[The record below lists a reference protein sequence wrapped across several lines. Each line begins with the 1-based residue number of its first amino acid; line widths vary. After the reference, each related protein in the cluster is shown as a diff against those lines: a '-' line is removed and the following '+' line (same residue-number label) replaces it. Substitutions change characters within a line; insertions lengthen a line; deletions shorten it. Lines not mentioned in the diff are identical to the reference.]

1 MMARFLVR
9 PVVRVVLGVF
19 GGLLIM
25 LGVVALAAGA
35 FVAMNVSGSDSIRTT
50 PELIATPDCP
60 SVVMEITEARVSLA
74 TNLEFLTDQGQTAIL
89 VTPIAEEQGLWKV
102 GSAPQ
107 MQVEDRLLGATYCLA
122 SSTESGWEIATISV
136 APDAPS
142 VDASDLSGLWAQVP
156 TGEKVIIDLDSDAAD
171 GVTTV
176 LVTSPQS
183 GDART
188 LTSIEIAGEYRI
200 DGASNAATIAIVAGG
215 ASAVIGLALLLIST
229 VSLRKR
235 GMHETSVADSS

>member
-1 MMARFLVR
+1 
-9 PVVRVVLGVF
+9 VLGA
-19 GGLLIM
+19 I
-25 LGVVALAAGA
+25 ALATGV

-60 SVVMEITEARVSLA
+60 SVIMEITEARISLG
-74 TNLEFLTDQGQTAIL
+74 TSLDFLNHQGHTAIL
-89 VTPIAEEQGLWKV
+89 VTPIAEDQELWKV

-107 MQVEDRLLGATYCLA
+107 QQVEDRLLGATYCLA
-122 SSTESGWEIATISV
+122 RSTESGWEISTISV

-156 TGEKVIIDLDSDAAD
+156 TGEKVIIDLDNAAA

-176 LVTSPQS
+176 LITSPQS
-183 GDART
+183 GNART

-200 DGASNAATIAIVAGG
+200 EGASTAATIAIVAGG

-229 VSLRKR
+229 VVLRKR
-235 GMHETSVADSS
+235 GKHETSVADSA